1 VYGILHLCPP
11 NSLRATAAIVGDRVG
26 LRRLLHA
33 IERALDDGAWSPHL
47 PHRVMS
53 TDGEAVTL
61 AVTMVDEDGLATVP
75 SQYADRDPRWTDW
88 LIRHLHGV
96 GGRG

>member
-1 VYGILHLCPP
+1 
-11 NSLRATAAIVGDRVG
+11 
-26 LRRLLHA
+26 
-33 IERALDDGAWSPHL
+33 L

-88 LIRHLHGV
+88 LIRHMHGV